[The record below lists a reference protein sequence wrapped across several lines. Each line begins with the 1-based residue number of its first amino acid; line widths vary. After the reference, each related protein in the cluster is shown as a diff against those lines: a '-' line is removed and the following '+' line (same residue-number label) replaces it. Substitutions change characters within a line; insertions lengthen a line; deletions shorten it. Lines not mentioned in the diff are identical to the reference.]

1 LAATRAGASSAA
13 NIANYGQLLRVPRR
27 QVTPLSRNGAIVHCP
42 PMTPLLT
49 DTLCTNCGLCCDGT
63 LFADVELVGLSEVAR
78 LEIMG
83 MEVENEGRNT
93 GLLSQPCAALRGTRC
108 GIYAH
113 RPKCCRLFECHLL
126 QNAQLGAVTVER
138 AMEQIADAR
147 EQIRQVRAML
157 GRLGNRDEALP
168 IKERCAETLAAE
180 GGTTSETIKD
190 RADLEAAMA
199 TLEKTIWNTFLGSGQ
214 RRE

>member
-1 LAATRAGASSAA
+1 MATHPSPS
-13 NIANYGQLLRVPRR
+13 QHD
-27 QVTPLSRNGAIVHCP
+27 AIDPGP

-49 DTLCTNCGLCCDGT
+49 DTLCTSCGLCCDGT
-63 LFADVELVGLSEVAR
+63 LFADVELVGQAEIAR

-83 MEVENEGRNT
+83 MEVENDNRDT

-113 RPKCCRLFECHLL
+113 RPKCCRVFQCHLL
-126 QNAQLGAVTVER
+126 QNAQRGAVTVER

-147 EQIRQVRAML
+147 EQIRQVRAKL
-157 GRLGNRDEALP
+157 TRLGNRDESLP

-180 GGTTSETIKD
+180 GGTAAESIQA

-199 TLEKTIWNTFLGSGQ
+199 TLEDTVWNTFLGSGHPRQ
-214 RRE
+214 

>member
-1 LAATRAGASSAA
+1 
-13 NIANYGQLLRVPRR
+13 
-27 QVTPLSRNGAIVHCP
+27 
-42 PMTPLLT
+42 MTPLLT
-49 DTLCTNCGLCCDGT
+49 DTLCTKCGLCCDGT
-63 LFADVELVGLSEVAR
+63 LFADVELVGQAEVAR

-83 MEVENEGRNT
+83 MDVENESRNT

-113 RPKCCRLFECHLL
+113 RPKCCRVFQCNLL
-126 QNAQLGAVTVER
+126 QNAQRGAVTVER
-138 AMEQIADAR
+138 ALEQIVDAW

-157 GRLGNRDEALP
+157 DRMGNHDEGLP

-180 GGTTSETIKD
+180 GGATSVTTKD
-190 RADLEAAMA
+190 RADLEGAMA

>member
-1 LAATRAGASSAA
+1 M
-13 NIANYGQLLRVPRR
+13 
-27 QVTPLSRNGAIVHCP
+27 VHCP

-49 DTLCTNCGLCCDGT
+49 DTLCTKCGLCCDGT
-63 LFADVELVGLSEVAR
+63 LFADVELVGQAELAR

-83 MEVENEGRNT
+83 LEVENEGRNT

-113 RPKCCRLFECHLL
+113 RPKCCRVFQCQLL
-126 QNAQLGAVTVER
+126 QSAQRGDVTVER
-138 AMEQIADAR
+138 ALDQIADAR
-147 EQIRQVRAML
+147 EQIRQVRALL
-157 GRLGNRDEALP
+157 GRLGNRCEDLP

-180 GGTTSETIKD
+180 GATTAEVIKD
-190 RADLEAAMA
+190 RGDLEVAMA
-199 TLEKTIWNTFLGSGQ
+199 TLENTIWNTFLGSGQ

>member
-1 LAATRAGASSAA
+1 LFLGWQAIPS
-13 NIANYGQLLRVPRR
+13 
-27 QVTPLSRNGAIVHCP
+27 LSRHDAMDHCP

-49 DTLCTNCGLCCDGT
+49 DTLCTKCGLCCDGT
-63 LFADVELVGLSEVAR
+63 LFADVELVGQAEVAR

-83 MEVENEGRNT
+83 IEVENEDRRI

-113 RPKCCRLFECHLL
+113 RPKCCRVFECHLL
-126 QNAQLGAVTVER
+126 QNTRRGAVTVER
-138 AMEQIADAR
+138 ALEQIEDAR
-147 EQIRQVRAML
+147 EQIRQVRAIL
-157 GRLGNRDEALP
+157 GRLGNRDEGLP
-168 IKERCAETLAAE
+168 IKERCAETLAVE

-199 TLEKTIWNTFLGSGQ
+199 TVENTIWNTFLGSGQ
-214 RRE
+214 GRK